1 MVWGAPPGSEY
12 LSKEL
17 RDLVLLVQLQDIYTS
32 ISEAIAERNAP
43 PSEIRELQEENRLRQ
58 DELDE
63 MERQMAAHEEEIKEV
78 QKKQTEWELELEH
91 FQKQK
96 SIVSNEREFT
106 AVISEIDFATKEIEG
121 ASARRKELEEAIAGI
136 QSEVAERREARPEE
150 EGAHKEVVEAW
161 ETRKGKLLKIVHDL
175 SKKAKK
181 VEKEIQPKQRARFMR
196 LLESKQGKALSAV
209 VDGSCSLCHF
219 ALRPHLQQRV
229 RRSDEIIDC
238 EHCHRILYVEEVLTA
253 WSADAAD
260 G

>member
-1 MVWGAPPGSEY
+1 M
-12 LSKEL
+12 SKEL
-17 RDLVLLVQLQDIYTS
+17 RDLILLVQLQDIYNS
-32 ISEAIAERNAP
+32 ISAAIAERNSP
-43 PSEIRELQEENRLRQ
+43 PEEIRELQEANRLRQ
-58 DELDE
+58 LELEE
-63 MERQMAAHEEEIKEV
+63 MEQQMVSHEEEIKEV
-78 QKKQTEWELELEH
+78 RKKQTEWELELEH

-106 AVISEIDFATKEIEG
+106 AVISEIDYATKEIEG
-121 ASARRKELEEAIAGI
+121 ATARRKELEETIAAI

-161 ETRKGKLLKIVHDL
+161 EARKDELLKIVHGL
-175 SKKAKK
+175 SEKAKK
-181 VEKEIQPKQRARFMR
+181 VEAEIQPKQRARFMR
-196 LLESKQGKALSAV
+196 LLESKQGKAVSAV

-238 EHCHRILYVEEVLTA
+238 EHCHRILYVEEVLNA
-253 WSADAAD
+253 QSSDVAD